1 MDQSLSLPRRMLL
14 QWGYSIQDKGFP
26 LSVKT
31 IDVHSLHAA
40 LCRGQEIALIDPRE
54 QGSFGARH
62 ILRAVNMPR
71 SRFELLYRRMIPRQS
86 VPIVL
91 CDAGDGLVAGIADML
106 AFAGWTDIATLDGGV
121 DAWEAAGFPL
131 FSGVNVPSKG
141 FGEYIEAKF
150 GTPHI
155 SAETLNQM
163 QHSGEDLVILDSR
176 PFTEFNSLSIP
187 GGIDAPGAE
196 LVHRVK
202 TVAPN
207 PKTTIVVNCAGRTRS
222 IIGAQSLINA
232 GVPNPVVALEN
243 GTMGW
248 MLAGLDC
255 ARGNRNLATEP
266 DQAANAWARSA
277 AHKVAAHFGVEQ
289 LDWDTINAWRTETN
303 RTTYL
308 LDVRTIEEFQAGH
321 IPGSHH
327 APGGQLVQATDEY
340 VGILNSRLVLIDD
353 TETRA
358 LMTAAWLR
366 QMGWRDVAILKGGI
380 GSRGTEAGPVEEP
393 VFELGLMPVS
403 QISAQDAMKLT
414 DVVMIDFSSSLSHRK
429 GHPQGA
435 RCAIRARAMADLKS
449 VLCSRLLV
457 FTARDPRS
465 ATLAAQ
471 DLMRAGVHR
480 VRVLTGGTIAW
491 EQAGG
496 PMESGIKDA
505 FSAEDDVLHKPYEIT
520 VDKTAMQRYIDW
532 ELALVPQVRR
542 EGTLT
547 FPDFP
552 IPSGA
557 IATGQ
562 NAD

>member
-1 MDQSLSLPRRMLL
+1 V
-14 QWGYSIQDKGFP
+14 
-26 LSVKT
+26 SVKT
-31 IDVHSLHAA
+31 IDAHSLHAA
-40 LCRGQEIALIDPRE
+40 LCSGQEIALIDPRE
-54 QGSFGARH
+54 QGSYGARH

-71 SRFELLYRRMIPRQS
+71 SRFELLYHRMIPRQS

-91 CDAGDGLVAGIADML
+91 CDAGEGLVTGVADIL
-106 AFAGWTDIATLDGGV
+106 AFAGWTNISILDGGA

-131 FSGVNVPSKG
+131 FSGVNVPSKA

-155 SAETLNQM
+155 SAEALDQM
-163 QHSGEDLVILDSR
+163 QRSGDDLVILDSR

-187 GGIDAPGAE
+187 GGIDTPGAE
-196 LVHRVK
+196 LVHRVR

-248 MLAGLDC
+248 MLAGLEC
-255 ARGNRNLATEP
+255 ARGNTNLAPEP
-266 DQAANAWARSA
+266 DEVSNEWARSA
-277 AHKVAAHFGVEQ
+277 AHKVGAHFGVKR
-289 LDWDTINAWRTETN
+289 LDWDVISSWRTEAD

-340 VGILNSRLVLIDD
+340 VGVLNSRLVLIDD

-366 QMGWRDVAILKGGI
+366 QLGWQDVVVLKGGI
-380 GSRGTEAGPVEEP
+380 GPHGTQTGSAEEP

-403 QISAQDAMKLT
+403 QISAPDAMNVK

-429 GHPQGA
+429 GHPLGA
-435 RCAIRARAMADLKS
+435 QFAIRARAMEDLKS

-457 FTARDPRS
+457 FTARDPRI

-471 DLMRAGVHR
+471 DMMRGGVHR

-496 PMESGIKDA
+496 AMESGIKNA
-505 FSAEDDVLHKPYEIT
+505 FSAEDDVFHKPYDIT
-520 VDKTAMQRYIDW
+520 LDKKAMQRYIDW
-532 ELALVPQVRR
+532 EVALVPQVQR
-542 EGTLT
+542 EGTLV

-552 IPSGA
+552 IPSSVN
-557 IATGQ
+557 ATGHD
-562 NAD
+562 AD

>member
-1 MDQSLSLPRRMLL
+1 MLL
-14 QWGYSIQDKGFP
+14 QWQYRIQDRGFP
-26 LSVKT
+26 VPVKT
-31 IDVHSLHAA
+31 IDAHSLHAA
-40 LCRGQEIALIDPRE
+40 LCSGQEIALIDPRE

-106 AFAGWTDIATLDGGV
+106 AFAGWTDIAILDGGV

-202 TVAPN
+202 AVAPN

-255 ARGNRNLATEP
+255 ARGNTNLAPEP
-266 DQAANAWARSA
+266 DQAANDWARSA

-366 QMGWRDVAILKGGI
+366 QMGWRDVAVLKGGI

-403 QISAQDAMKLT
+403 QISAQDAMKLS

-435 RCAIRARAMADLKS
+435 RFAIRARAMADLKS

-457 FTARDPRS
+457 FTARDPRI

-471 DLMRAGVHR
+471 DMMRAGVHR

-505 FSAEDDVLHKPYEIT
+505 FSAEDDVFHKPYDIT
-520 VDKTAMQRYIDW
+520 LDKAAMQRYIDW
-532 ELALVPQVRR
+532 EVALVPQIQR

-547 FPDFP
+547 FPDYP
-552 IPSGA
+552 VLSGA
-557 IATGQ
+557 NTTGHD
-562 NAD
+562 AP

>member
-1 MDQSLSLPRRMLL
+1 MP
-14 QWGYSIQDKGFP
+14 
-26 LSVKT
+26 VKT
-31 IDVHSLHAA
+31 IDAHSLHAA
-40 LCRGQEIALIDPRE
+40 LCSGQEIALIDPRE

-91 CDAGDGLVAGIADML
+91 CDAGEGLVTGVADIL
-106 AFAGWTDIATLDGGV
+106 AFAGWTDISILDGGV
-121 DAWEAAGFPL
+121 DAWEAVGFPL
-131 FSGVNVPSKG
+131 FSGVNVPSKA

-150 GTPHI
+150 GTPHV
-155 SAETLNQM
+155 SAETLDQM
-163 QHSGEDLVILDSR
+163 QRSGDDLVILDSR

-187 GGIDAPGAE
+187 GGIDMPGAE

-207 PKTTIVVNCAGRTRS
+207 PTTTIVVNCAGRTRS

-232 GVPNPVVALEN
+232 GIPNPVVALEN

-248 MLAGLDC
+248 MLAGLEC
-255 ARGNRNLATEP
+255 ARGNTNLAPEP
-266 DQAANAWARSA
+266 DAAANDWARSA
-277 AHKVAAHFGVEQ
+277 AHKVGAHFGVER
-289 LDWDTINAWRTETN
+289 LDWDAINAWRTEVD

-308 LDVRTIEEFQAGH
+308 LDVRTIEEYEAGH

-366 QMGWRDVAILKGGI
+366 QMGWQDVTVLKGGI
-380 GSRGTEAGPVEEP
+380 GSRGTETGSIEES

-403 QISAQDAMKLT
+403 EIAAQDAMKLT
-414 DVVMIDFSSSLSHRK
+414 DAVMIDFSSSLSHRK

-435 RCAIRARAMADLKS
+435 RFAIRARATEDLKS

-457 FTARDPRS
+457 FTARDPRI

-471 DLMRAGVHR
+471 DMMRAGVHR

-496 PMESGIKDA
+496 PMGSGIEDA